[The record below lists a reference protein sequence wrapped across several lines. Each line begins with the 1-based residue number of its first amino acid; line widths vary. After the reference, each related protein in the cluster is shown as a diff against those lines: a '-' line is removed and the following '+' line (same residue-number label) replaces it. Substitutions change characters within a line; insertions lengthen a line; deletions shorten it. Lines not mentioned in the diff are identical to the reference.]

1 MASPSPRWASDAA
14 LSRAIVAE
22 DELVEEAHSWW
33 ACLMVCRAH
42 QRSPPLAAATLEA
55 VAPAVEAASGPVLL
69 TPRQAWRLGARVD
82 EIDEACPTAGPLT
95 GSTPTPFSLEYVYPM
110 AALAGRSDRVFRKA
124 CRRAETALAA
134 RKLPLGVHAWSGSEI
149 SDEVLRR
156 CESCRRR
163 WMERR
168 AAGARA
174 AAKRE
179 GRRYEGPPWAGVTK
193 RGYLA
198 AAAELRA
205 LPGGRAVAL
214 LVVTAPP
221 QPHADD
227 SRSSATTGSD
237 RLVMNAEG
245 AEGAAGAEGS
255 AEGAEGAAVF
265 AYLLTERVGRTVV
278 AVEGVHDYA
287 LPGVDP
293 SALLLH
299 HAACWWDAEAR
310 REGAGPGGRAPR
322 PPLFLNDGPVPTAGL
337 LRYKAQYHGALL
349 QVYSLRSAALL
360 RASARARWPALLA
373 AWRRTRGG
381 GLHVGEKKIR
391 RAARRLYATQRTH
404 EHSTQCAQ
412 R

>member
-1 MASPSPRWASDAA
+1 MASPSPRWASDAS

-22 DELVEEAHSWW
+22 DELAEEAHSWW
-33 ACLMVCRAH
+33 ACLMVCGAH

-55 VAPAVEAASGPVLL
+55 VAPAVEAATGPVLL
-69 TPRQAWRLGARVD
+69 TPRQAWRLGARID

-95 GSTPTPFSLEYVYPM
+95 GLKPTPFSLEYVYPM

-214 LVVTAPP
+214 LVVTAAP

-237 RLVMNAEG
+237 RLVMN
-245 AEGAAGAEGS
+245 

-310 REGAGPGGRAPR
+310 REGAEPGGRAPR

-404 EHSTQCAQ
+404 EPSTHGAPSGSSPN
-412 R
+412 

>member
-1 MASPSPRWASDAA
+1 MASPSPRWASDAS

-22 DELVEEAHSWW
+22 DELAEEAHSWW

-134 RKLPLGVHAWSGSEI
+134 RKFPLGVHAWSGSEI

-168 AAGARA
+168 AADARA

-179 GRRYEGPPWAGVTK
+179 GRRYEGPPWAGVTR

-198 AAAELRA
+198 AAAELPHHLQVRLRKA
-205 LPGGRAVAL
+205 TAVPAREVQLARVHAPLHGGRPV
-214 LVVTAPP
+214 
-221 QPHADD
+221 
-227 SRSSATTGSD
+227 
-237 RLVMNAEG
+237 E
-245 AEGAAGAEGS
+245 AAKGK
-255 AEGAEGAAVF
+255 
-265 AYLLTERVGRTVV
+265 L
-278 AVEGVHDYA
+278 
-287 LPGVDP
+287 
-293 SALLLH
+293 
-299 HAACWWDAEAR
+299 
-310 REGAGPGGRAPR
+310 
-322 PPLFLNDGPVPTAGL
+322 
-337 LRYKAQYHGALL
+337 GALE
-349 QVYSLRSAALL
+349 V
-360 RASARARWPALLA
+360 
-373 AWRRTRGG
+373 
-381 GLHVGEKKIR
+381 
-391 RAARRLYATQRTH
+391 
-404 EHSTQCAQ
+404 AQ
-412 R
+412 

>member
-1 MASPSPRWASDAA
+1 MASPSPRWASDAS

-22 DELVEEAHSWW
+22 DELAEEAHSWW

-55 VAPAVEAASGPVLL
+55 VAPAVEAATGPVLL

-205 LPGGRAVAL
+205 LPGACAM
-214 LVVTAPP
+214 
-221 QPHADD
+221 HAAMR
-227 SRSSATTGSD
+227 SRMPFT
-237 RLVMNAEG
+237 
-245 AEGAAGAEGS
+245 
-255 AEGAEGAAVF
+255 
-265 AYLLTERVGRTVV
+265 GRTHRVQFRSHGWLMD
-278 AVEGVHDYA
+278 ACTLQAG
-287 LPGVDP
+287 GP
-293 SALLLH
+293 SH
-299 HAACWWDAEAR
+299 CSSSPR
-310 REGAGPGGRAPR
+310 RRSRTPTTAGRV
-322 PPLFLNDGPVPTAGL
+322 PPL
-337 LRYKAQYHGALL
+337 
-349 QVYSLRSAALL
+349 AAIGW
-360 RASARARWPALLA
+360 S
-373 AWRRTRGG
+373 
-381 GLHVGEKKIR
+381 
-391 RAARRLYATQRTH
+391 
-404 EHSTQCAQ
+404 
-412 R
+412 